1 MGWERRGNSQYY
13 YRMIRRGRRVVS
25 EYIGSGELAI
35 LTALLDEEQ
44 RAERQ
49 EQQEAERRRREDAD
63 YVDQGLDQIDDTL
76 RLLTTIMLE
85 QAGYHRHK
93 GQWRKQRH
101 GRRQSTN
108 EG

>member
-1 MGWERRGNSQYY
+1 MAWERRGNSQYY
-13 YRMIRRGRRVVS
+13 YRKIRRGRRVVS
-25 EYIGSGELAI
+25 EYVGAGEFAI

-49 EQQEAERRRREDAD
+49 EQQEAERRRRQEA
-63 YVDQGLDQIDDTL
+63 DQIDRELAQIDDNL
-76 RLLTTIMLE
+76 RLLTTTMLD

>member
-1 MGWERRGNSQYY
+1 M
-13 YRMIRRGRRVVS
+13 VS
-25 EYIGSGELAI
+25 EYVGSGEFAI

-49 EQQEAERRRREDAD
+49 EQQDAERRRREET
-63 YVDQGLDQIDDTL
+63 DQIDHELAQIADTL
-76 RLLTTIMLE
+76 RLMTTVALE
-85 QAGYHRHK
+85 ESGYHKHK

>member
-1 MGWERRGNSQYY
+1 MGWERRGSGQYY
-13 YRMIRRGRRVVS
+13 YRKTRRGRRVVS
-25 EYIGSGELAI
+25 EYVGSGEFAI
-35 LTALLDEEQ
+35 FTALLDEEQ

-49 EQQEAERRRREDAD
+49 EQQEAERRRREEAD
-63 YVDQGLDQIDDTL
+63 PVDHELDQIDDTL
-76 RLLTTIMLE
+76 RSLTAIMLE
-85 QAGYHRHK
+85 RAGYHRHK